1 VTVDLTP
8 FIRDIPD
15 FPREGIVFKD
25 ITPLLKD
32 VRAFG
37 AAVEALKAL
46 FAGGG
51 FDTVVAIEARGF
63 ILGAPVAYAM
73 GLGFVPIRKIGKL
86 PWETYQAEYLL
97 EYGAGTIEV
106 HRDGIE
112 PGQRVLVVDDVLATG
127 GTLEGTAKLVERCGA
142 TVAGI
147 GVLLELAELR
157 GRERLKGYRLESLLQ
172 V

>member
-1 VTVDLTP
+1 MDLSRY
-8 FIRDIPD
+8 IRDIPD
-15 FPREGIVFKD
+15 FPQKGIVFKD

-32 VRAFG
+32 ARAFA

-51 FDTVVAIEARGF
+51 FDTVVAIEARGY
-63 ILGAPVAYAM
+63 ILGAPLAYAM
-73 GLGFVPIRKIGKL
+73 GLGFVPIRKLGKL

-97 EYGAGTIEV
+97 EYGASTIEI

-112 PGQRVLVVDDVLATG
+112 PDQRVLVVDDVLATG

-142 TVAGI
+142 TVAGM
-147 GVLLELAELR
+147 GVLLELTDLR
-157 GRERLKGYRLESLLQ
+157 GRDRLQGYRLEALLQ
-172 V
+172 G

>member
-1 VTVDLTP
+1 MNIADY
-8 FIRDIPD
+8 IREIPD
-15 FPREGIVFKD
+15 FPVPGILFKD
-25 ITPLLKD
+25 ITPLLKSPAAFRHVID
-32 VRAFG
+32 TLARHYAERAID
-37 AAVEALKAL
+37 AVI
-46 FAGGG
+46 G
-51 FDTVVAIEARGF
+51 IEARGF
-63 ILGAPVAYAM
+63 LVAAPLALHLGKPLVPV
-73 GLGFVPIRKIGKL
+73 RKAGKL
-86 PWETYQAEYLL
+86 PLETLKAKYAL
-97 EYGAGTIEV
+97 EYGYEEVEV
-106 HRDGIE
+106 HTDAIE

>member
-1 VTVDLTP
+1 MDLSSY
-8 FIRDIPD
+8 IRDIAD
-15 FPREGIVFKD
+15 FPKKGIVFKD

-32 VRAFG
+32 GSAFA
-37 AAVEALKAL
+37 AAVEAMKEL
-46 FAGGG
+46 FAGDG
-51 FDTVVAIEARGF
+51 FDTVVAVEARGY
-63 ILGAPVAYAM
+63 ILGAPLAYAM

-97 EYGAGTIEV
+97 EYGASTIEV

-142 TVAGI
+142 SVAGM
-147 GVLLELAELR
+147 GVLLELAELQ
-157 GRERLKGYRLESLLQ
+157 GRERLKGYRLEALLRG
-172 V
+172 